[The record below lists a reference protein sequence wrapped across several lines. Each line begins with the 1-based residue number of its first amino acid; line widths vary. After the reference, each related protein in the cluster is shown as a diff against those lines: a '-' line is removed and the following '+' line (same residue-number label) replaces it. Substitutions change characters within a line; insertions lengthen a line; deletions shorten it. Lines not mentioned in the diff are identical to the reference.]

1 MTAILTASPLGHAQR
16 LARRARGQMR
26 GFRTYFINNRGDK
39 QMGNTW
45 NYLGITALAR
55 QETWE
60 DPPEGYPQTRP
71 YQWVN

>member
-1 MTAILTASPLGHAQR
+1 
-16 LARRARGQMR
+16 MR

>member
-1 MTAILTASPLGHAQR
+1 MEWHGTNA
-16 LARRARGQMR
+16 
-26 GFRTYFINNRGDK
+26 FIREGETGSSGPTSSMSRGDE